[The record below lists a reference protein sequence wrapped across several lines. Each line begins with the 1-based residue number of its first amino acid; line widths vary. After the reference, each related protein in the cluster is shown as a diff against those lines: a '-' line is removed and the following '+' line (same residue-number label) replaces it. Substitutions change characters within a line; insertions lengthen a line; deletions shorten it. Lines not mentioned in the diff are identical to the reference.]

1 MPQSLQPTLHAV
13 RLTMKKF
20 VNLSRLAW
28 LGFALLFAV
37 GAQAQAQNAVITG
50 RVLSENGRGVPRANV
65 YITELNASVSTNEAG
80 EYSIVIPGARAAGQS
95 ATIRARAIGL
105 APQARQITVAG
116 GPLQVDFTLAA
127 DITHLSEVVVTGV
140 AEGTLRAKL
149 PFTVARLDSSDMPA
163 PAMNPLTQLQG
174 RVAGVSVVSTSGRPG
189 QAPSVLLR
197 APNSIN
203 ASGRNQGP
211 VYVVD
216 GVLLGSGLADINPS
230 DIESVEVIKG
240 AAATSFYGATAGNG
254 VIQIVTKRGSRLAD
268 NSLRFGF
275 RSEFGRSDLENRFA
289 SAENHIYRLNADQS
303 AFCANAACSQTFNW
317 NDEILWLN
325 SNTGA
330 LPRAPRVSPRQAGT
344 NGFNTIQA
352 GVWPGQTFDALDQV
366 VEPGPYFQSDLNMA
380 GRYGQTNFF
389 SSIGR
394 QQQQGSMIGL
404 NGYERTSARV
414 NVDQRIGEDL
424 TVALSTYYSRAR
436 DDGSGQEG
444 TGATFF
450 DLTRMPRG
458 ANLLMK
464 DSVRNEYIIRPDLQ
478 AENENPIYN
487 LVYQDR
493 LDQSDRFIG
502 GLDSRY
508 TASEWFSLNG
518 SFSYDRADN
527 TFTQF
532 NDRGFRTSRSSGV
545 NTGQV
550 FKAGN
555 WTQNVNSRL
564 GATFRAEPISGFL
577 TTLQFGSTFNREDFQ
592 SDNATGQNLA
602 VQGVPSLNNA
612 RSPTIFVSSS
622 QSSLIRQGFSAN
634 TIFDIA
640 DRYYVDLLVRRDGSS
655 LFGPENRWHTFG
667 RAAASWRLTSEP
679 WFSLPGVDEF
689 KLRYAV
695 GTAGNSPSF
704 AAQYETYTLTNG
716 AFEPFTA
723 GNNALGPE
731 RLTEQEMGLDALFFG
746 RIGTTVTYS
755 TVVTKDQILPVPLPA
770 ASGFQR
776 QWQNAGTMEGNTWE
790 VSLDVPWVRT
800 NDVTFSTRFNWDRS
814 RAKITELTP
823 PPFQYGVAQQELEGV
838 FYARKGETY
847 GTMYGT
853 RFATSCAD
861 LPTGTDCSP
870 YRVNSDGYLVWTNG
884 MDPGSGITRNSTGGF
899 VIAPGTW
906 GTLGP
911 NLGKSGPTSWGTVI
925 IAQNAT
931 GNVFLPLGN
940 ALPSSR
946 WSVMPQL
953 TFRRLTA
960 TMLVDA
966 VRGRSVY
973 NQGKHWSYFENYS
986 HDQDQADKPD
996 ALVKPTGYYGSSGAL
1011 NSGLYN
1017 FLQPNS
1023 HFVEDGSFTKLREMT
1038 LSYRVGRVG
1047 RGDWTVSLVGRNLK
1061 TWTDYTGFDPE
1072 VGRTGGESGSGVVNA
1087 FDAYSFPNLRTF
1099 TMALQAS
1106 F

>member
-1 MPQSLQPTLHAV
+1 
-13 RLTMKKF
+13 MKN
-20 VNLSRLAW
+20 VVSMSRLGP
-28 LGFALLFAV
+28 LGFALLFAI

-50 RVLSENGRGVPRANV
+50 RVASEEGRAIPRANV
-65 YITELNASVSTNEAG
+65 YITELNASVATNEAG
-80 EYSIVIPGARAAGQS
+80 EYSIVIPGARATGQT
-95 ATIRARAIGL
+95 ATIRARAIGF
-105 APQARQITVAG
+105 APQSRQITVTS
-116 GPLQVDFTLAA
+116 GPLRVDFTVAT
-127 DITHLSEVVVTGV
+127 DITRLSEVVVTGV
-140 AEGTLRAKL
+140 AEGTERAKL
-149 PFTVARLDSSDMPA
+149 PFTVARLDSTDMPA
-163 PAMNPLTQLQG
+163 PGMNPLTQLQG
-174 RVAGVSVVSTSGRPG
+174 RVAGVSVVSTTGRPG
-189 QAPSVLLR
+189 TAPCVLLR

-203 ASGRNQGP
+203 ASGRMQGP
-211 VYVVD
+211 AYVVD
-216 GVLLGSGLADINPS
+216 GILLASGLDDINPA
-230 DIESVEVIKG
+230 DIESIEVIKG

-254 VIQIVTKRGSRLAD
+254 VIQITTKRGSRLAD

-275 RSEFGRSDLENRFA
+275 RTEYGRSDIENQFHIA
-289 SAENHIYRLNADQS
+289 DNHIWQMNADRT
-303 AFCANAACSQTFNW
+303 AFCADATCSQTFNW
-317 NDEILWLN
+317 NDEVLWMN
-325 SNTGA
+325 SNTAA
-330 LPRAPRVSPRQAGT
+330 LPRTPRVSPRQAGT
-344 NGFNTIQA
+344 SGFNTFMV
-352 GVWPGQTFDALDQV
+352 GRWPGQTYDAIDQV
-366 VEPGPYFQSDLNMA
+366 VDPGPFFQSDLNMT

-394 QQQQGSMIGL
+394 MQQQGSMIGL
-404 NGYERTSARV
+404 NGYERTSARI
-414 NVDQRIGEDL
+414 NVDQRISDDL
-424 TVALSTYYSRAR
+424 TLALSTYYSRNR

-444 TGATFF
+444 NSFF

-464 DSVRNEYIIRPDLQ
+464 DTVRGEYIIRPDLQ
-478 AENENPIYN
+478 SENENPVYN
-487 LVYQDR
+487 LSYLDR
-493 LDQSDRFIG
+493 LDQSDRFVG
-502 GLDSRY
+502 GLDGRY
-508 TASEWFSLNG
+508 NPSNWFSLNG

-532 NDRGFRTSRSSGV
+532 NDRGFRTSRSSSV
-545 NTGQV
+545 NNGQV

-555 WTQNVNSRL
+555 WTQNLNSRL
-564 GATFRAEPISGFL
+564 SAAFRAEPFAGVR
-577 TTLQFGSTFNREDFQ
+577 TTLNLGTSFNREDFEGA
-592 SDNATGQNLA
+592 NATGQNLA

-704 AAQYETYTLTNG
+704 AAQYEAYTISDGTFTPLT
-716 AFEPFTA
+716 F
-723 GNNALGPE
+723 GNKLLGPE
-731 RLTEQEMGLDALFFG
+731 RLTEQEMGIDALFFG
-746 RIGTTVTYS
+746 RLGTTVTYS
-755 TVVTKDQILPVPLPA
+755 DVVTKDQILPVPFPA

-823 PPFQYGVAQQELEGV
+823 PPFQYGIDAQALEAV

-870 YRVNSDGYLVWTNG
+870 YRVNNDGYLVWTNG
-884 MDPGSGITRNSTGGF
+884 MDPGSGITRNASGGI

-925 IAQNAT
+925 IAQDAT
-931 GNVFLPLGN
+931 GDNYLPLGN
-940 ALPSSR
+940 ALPSHR

-960 TMLVDA
+960 TALIDA

-996 ALVKPTGYYGSSGAL
+996 AEVKPTGYYASSGPTHT
-1011 NSGLYN
+1011 GLYN

-1023 HFVEDGSFTKLREMT
+1023 HFVEDGSFTKLREVT

-1047 RGDWTVSLVGRNLK
+1047 RGDWTVSFVGRNLK
-1061 TWTDYTGFDPE
+1061 TWTDYTGWDPE
-1072 VGRTGGESGSGVVNA
+1072 VGRTGGESSSGVVNA
-1087 FDAYSFPNLRTF
+1087 FDAFTFPNLRTF